1 MSKFIKIAVLP
12 LAFVYGLSVVCDIFF
27 KISLTP
33 QKINSQKVNP
43 KVLEYGLIFK
53 GYDPFVAEVGRRMYE
68 NGDFEVD
75 KNGMFA

>member
-12 LAFVYGLSVVCDIFF
+12 LAFVYGLSWIVALYF
-27 KISLTP
+27 KIALTP

-43 KVLEYGLIFK
+43 KVLEYALIFK

-75 KNGMFA
+75 KYGIFA

>member
-1 MSKFIKIAVLP
+1 MSKFIKITVLP

-43 KVLEYGLIFK
+43 KVLEYALIFK

>member
-43 KVLEYGLIFK
+43 KVLEYALIFK

-75 KNGMFA
+75 KYGIFA